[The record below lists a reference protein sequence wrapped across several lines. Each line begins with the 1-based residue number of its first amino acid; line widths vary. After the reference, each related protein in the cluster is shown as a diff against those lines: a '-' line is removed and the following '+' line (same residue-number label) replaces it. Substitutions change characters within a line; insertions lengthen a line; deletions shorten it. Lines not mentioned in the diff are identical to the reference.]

1 MAVFGAESPLQLT
14 GDLQRDIETL
24 RNYIYERDMELRHVL
39 SHLDEGNFT
48 EGVLERLSPVTN
60 ITNEYNEIY
69 EGGENEALDLTKATG
84 ILTVGKGGTG
94 AADVT
99 AALQNLGIM
108 AKVGE
113 VINLNHTL
121 DYHGY
126 LTNNATTVKFT
137 VPLSRLLPPGM
148 TGITVESLAVNMRKP
163 SGGYIGSSAS
173 YVEGGEEYIGNSNYT
188 VKYLGGERHAVLLS
202 LVNNVTSFDS
212 DNNVPISIEGT
223 VRLKVI

>member
-1 MAVFGAESPLQLT
+1 MAIFGAESPLQLT

-39 SHLDEGNFT
+39 SHLDESNFV
-48 EGVLERLSPVTN
+48 EGVLERPVTN

-113 VINLNHTL
+113 VLDMNLTL
-121 DYHGY
+121 VYHGF
-126 LTNNATTVKFT
+126 LSNSQKTVT
-137 VPLSRLLPPGM
+137 IDVPLPKILPNGASV
-148 TGITVESLAVNMRKP
+148 TIESLKVNMRKP
-163 SGGYIGSSAS
+163 AGGYIGASDS
-173 YVEGGEEYIGNSNYT
+173 YVEGGMEYVGNANYT
-188 VKYLGGERHAVLLS
+188 VVPGSIMSHRIAIQLTNSVS
-202 LVNNVTSFDS
+202 TFNS
-212 DNNVPISIEGT
+212 DNNVPVSIEGT

>member
-14 GDLQRDIETL
+14 GDLQRDIETI

-39 SHLDEGNFT
+39 SHLDESNFT
-48 EGVLERLSPVTN
+48 EGVLEQPVTN

-84 ILTVGKGGTG
+84 ILPVEKGGTG
-94 AADVT
+94 ASDVT
-99 AALQNLGIM
+99 AALQKLGLM

-113 VINLNHTL
+113 VINLNHTMV
-121 DYHGY
+121 YHGY
-126 LTNNATTVKFT
+126 LSSDATAITFT
-137 VPLSRLLPPGM
+137 VPLPRLLPPGM

-188 VKYLGGERHAVLLS
+188 VNYLVSERHAVLLS

-212 DNNVPISIEGT
+212 DNNVPISIVGT
-223 VRLKVI
+223 LRLKVI